1 MVYIHTNNTW
11 RLSWLLKL
19 RGKRIIEHE
28 MGLQLLGLAPEL
40 VEGIF
45 QQVNSKKD
53 LCNVRLVCKT
63 LDKFASKELFREVV
77 LSQRKRHL
85 RSWNGIAQSEK
96 LRHIPRHVVIEPRP
110 GESYWGGFED
120 EEDASGDEEND
131 EGNEDGVDDDEENK
145 DEEMSDGE
153 NNNEEKI
160 DEEDNNGEDHDQENS
175 DDEKKNGDE
184 DNSDEESDDGEYGD
198 ELKKLCRVIKAL
210 SRFSNVDSVEIVFT
224 EGCLGK
230 DARYYEEVEEPAN
243 YRERALQMIFMAINN
258 RSSDDRTV
266 RKLTIIN
273 LQNYEYIYLV
283 ASWDFKFVMHNLEEL
298 HVCVVQEYNEHGP
311 DHDFTKVELRTFPAH
326 FCQAWLAPISAN
338 LKALTI
344 YQRDQNWGP
353 FPGYFQPDG
362 ISFPKL
368 EKLVLQYYTL
378 AHDNDLDWVCSI
390 KSLRKLHLHKC
401 MIASKMRIDTENM
414 TEWNVRTHDWIQT
427 GKSGG
432 WGVNFSYNGKWSTF
446 IDRLH
451 ESLPDLRE
459 FRFNYGDAFEDRMRT
474 NKRHDARVNKMFS
487 ERYIT
492 FDNGILPTH
501 WPEAREGSMYQW
513 DENEDWP
520 NLHEKYLEADQAS
533 MDRIT
538 SRRR

>member
-1 MVYIHTNNTW
+1 
-11 RLSWLLKL
+11 
-19 RGKRIIEHE
+19 
-28 MGLQLLGLAPEL
+28 
-40 VEGIF
+40 
-45 QQVNSKKD
+45 
-53 LCNVRLVCKT
+53 
-63 LDKFASKELFREVV
+63 
-77 LSQRKRHL
+77 L
-85 RSWNGIAQSEK
+85 RSWNGIAQSER

-110 GESYWGGFED
+110 GESHWGGFED
-120 EEDASGDEEND
+120 EEDASGDEE
-131 EGNEDGVDDDEENK
+131 DDDEENEDK
-145 DEEMSDGE
+145 VNDDEENRNEEMSDGE
-153 NNNEEKI
+153 NN
-160 DEEDNNGEDHDQENS
+160 
-175 DDEKKNGDE
+175 
-184 DNSDEESDDGEYGD
+184 DEESNDEDFGD
-198 ELKKLCRVIKAL
+198 KLQKLCRVIKAL
-210 SRFSNVDSVEIVFT
+210 SRFPNVDSVEIVFT
-224 EGCLGK
+224 EECLGK

-243 YRERALQMIFMAINN
+243 FRERALQMIFMAINN

-266 RKLTIIN
+266 RKLTIMN
-273 LQNYEYIYLV
+273 LQNYEYIHLV
-283 ASWDFKFVMHNLEEL
+283 ASRDFKSVMHGLEEL

-311 DHDFTKVELRTFPAH
+311 DHDFTRVELRTFPAH

-344 YQRDQNWGP
+344 YQHDQNWGP
-353 FPGYFQPDG
+353 FPGYFQPNG

-427 GKSGG
+427 SNSGG
-432 WGVNFSYNGKWSTF
+432 WGVDFQYNGKWSTF

-474 NKRHDARVNKMFS
+474 DKRHDARVNKMFS
-487 ERYIT
+487 KRYIT

-513 DENEDWP
+513 DDDEDWP
-520 NLHEKYLEADQAS
+520 NLHEEYLEADQAS